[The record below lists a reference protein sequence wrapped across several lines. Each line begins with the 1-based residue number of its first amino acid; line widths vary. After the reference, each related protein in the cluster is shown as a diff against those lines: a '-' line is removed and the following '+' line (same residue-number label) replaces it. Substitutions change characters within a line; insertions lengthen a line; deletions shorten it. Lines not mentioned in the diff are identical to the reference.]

1 MIDYDLFGFACPPGV
16 GGEWF
21 LHAAE
26 LCGLGKA
33 EIKQTYDPF
42 SGNQPN
48 QLKVS
53 LIRNP
58 CTWILDCYNRLRC
71 DDGDV
76 KLLMGLNPNQPID
89 SFVNEY
95 VQKVPG
101 AFSKIASRYEA
112 DTVLRIEDMP
122 WAFVE
127 LADLL
132 DVPKHMRNR
141 VIGLGK
147 PTFVKPLPRHLAK
160 LVANM
165 ERELMERYEYFA

>member
-1 MIDYDLFGFACPPGV
+1 MIDYKLFSFSCPPGV

-21 LHAAE
+21 VEAAE
-26 LCGLGKA
+26 LCGLGKV
-33 EIKQTYDPF
+33 EIKQAYDPF
-42 SGNQPN
+42 NGNQPN

-58 CTWILDCYNRLRC
+58 CTWILDCYDRLRC

-76 KLLMGLNPNQPID
+76 KLLMGLDANQPID
-89 SFVNEY
+89 FFIDEY
-95 VQKVPG
+95 IRKTPG
-101 AFSKIASRYEA
+101 ALGRIANRYEA

-127 LADLL
+127 LIDLL
-132 DVPKHMRNR
+132 DVPKIMRDR

-147 PTFVKPLPRHLAK
+147 PKNLYSFRSQHAK
-160 LVANM
+160 MVANM
-165 ERELMERYEYFA
+165 ERELMERYEYFV